1 MSVEDNPK
9 YFEWKAAF
17 EHRNEAE
24 RRYFEAVMA
33 GGRTTGE
40 IELAKRDLDK
50 AQRDY
55 DKIVDEIE

>member
-24 RRYFEAVMA
+24 SRYFYTLME
-33 GGRTTGE
+33 GGRMRGE
-40 IELAKRDLDK
+40 IEMAKRDLDK

-55 DKIVDEIE
+55 NKIVDEIE